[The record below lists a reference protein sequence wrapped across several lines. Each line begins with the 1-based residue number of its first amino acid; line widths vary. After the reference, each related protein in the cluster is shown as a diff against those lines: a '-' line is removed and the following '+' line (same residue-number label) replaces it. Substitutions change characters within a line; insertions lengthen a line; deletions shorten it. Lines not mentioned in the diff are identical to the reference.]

1 MDRAAIVACPIMVVG
16 VVMLCG
22 TAQPSIQRNARRFV
36 LAPPGEV
43 DRVGRCR
50 LWVKSRHLGE
60 RATDVR
66 FTPKRGHSAHF
77 KIQIIGGPQNYRN
90 FRGLPLSFPTT
101 DLLSR
106 DALVKWRT
114 NSHHSYRRP
123 GVPRGVR
130 G

>member
-43 DRVGRCR
+43 DRVRRCR

-66 FTPKRGHSAHF
+66 FTPKSGHSAHL
-77 KIQIIGGPQNYRN
+77 KIKLLVGPETTVT
-90 FRGLPLSFPTT
+90 FAACPLAS
-101 DLLSR
+101 LQ
-106 DALVKWRT
+106 RT
-114 NSHHSYRRP
+114 CSPVLRL
-123 GVPRGVR
+123 
-130 G
+130 